1 MPQFVYGEQ
10 PRLLL
15 GQVYSMDAISK
26 DSYINPLLPQIDT
39 VAFAGLGSGTYTI
52 QIQGEEGTFDV
63 SVTATPA
70 TAADFVVAFDSDEDL
85 DNIVEASDDAGDLVL
100 TFLIPGRDYKVFLT
114 ANPSSD
120 MTLTSTQAPGGP
132 TLGLGVAVAY
142 NSGDPETSVEALSAA
157 TTAGDIAGVTVR
169 NLNIEFNRGNRG
181 GFNGTDEF
189 FAGECVTVGRQGEFC
204 VQVENAVTAGQPC
217 FVRIQN
223 VPTSSVAGAFRSDAD
238 GGDAIQLP
246 ASRFRTSTSG
256 PGLAVVTVN
265 IP

>member
-1 MPQFVYGEQ
+1 MPQFVYGQQ

-26 DSYINPLLPQIDT
+26 DSYINPLLPQVDT
-39 VAFAGLGSGTYTI
+39 VAFAGAGSGDYTI
-52 QIQGEEGTFDV
+52 QIQGEEGTFN
-63 SVTATPA
+63 VTVNASPA
-70 TAADFVVAFDSDEDL
+70 TADDFVTAFDFNEDL
-85 DNIVEASDDAGDLVL
+85 DNIVEASDIAGDLVL
-100 TFLIPGRDYKVFLT
+100 TFLIPGRDYRVFLID
-114 ANPSSD
+114 NPSGD
-120 MTLTSTQAPGGP
+120 MTLTSTQLPGGP
-132 TLGLGVAVAY
+132 SLPLGAAVAY
-142 NSGDPETSVEALSAA
+142 SGTDPEDAVEALSAT
-157 TTAGDIAGVTVR
+157 TTAQDVAGVTVR

-181 GFNGTDEF
+181 GFNGTDQF
-189 FAGECVTVGRQGEFC
+189 FPGECVTVGRQGEFC
-204 VQVENAVTAGQPC
+204 VQVEDAVTAGQPC

-223 VPTSSVAGAFRSDAD
+223 VPNNSVAGAFRSDAD